1 MPTITDPN
9 TARIMERVDHIA
21 KRLDELQ
28 PFASTLVALHADHQQ
43 LANVIKQLS
52 TEAGLQRQAMHE
64 LDKRVVGLEKW
75 QKGLVWFTSVA
86 LSVMMWLGGYAKQF
100 IDSLDENNRNT
111 QHRITALEFIVNSP
125 NFERAIEPDRPVAT
139 GSK

>member
-1 MPTITDPN
+1 MPNITDPN
-9 TARIMERVDHIA
+9 IARIMERVDHIA

-43 LANVIKQLS
+43 LASAIKHLS
-52 TEAGLQRQAMHE
+52 TEAGIQRQALHE

-75 QKGLVWFTSVA
+75 QKGLVWFTGVA
-86 LSVMMWLGGYAKQF
+86 LSMMMWLGGYAKQF
-100 IDSLDENNRNT
+100 IDSLEENNRNT
-111 QHRITALEFIVNSP
+111 QRRITTMEFIINSP
-125 NFERAIEPDRPVAT
+125 NLERAMEPERPVAS